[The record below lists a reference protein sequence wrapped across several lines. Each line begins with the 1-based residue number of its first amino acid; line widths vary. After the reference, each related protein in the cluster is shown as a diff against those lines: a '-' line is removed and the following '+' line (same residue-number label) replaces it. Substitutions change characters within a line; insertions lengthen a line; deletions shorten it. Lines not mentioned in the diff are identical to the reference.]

1 MNAQHRVSALLITAA
16 TGLFGS
22 VAVAAPPAY
31 ASCAHPARPS
41 EHAFVGQVIATELDD
56 RVATV
61 RTAGGDTVQ
70 VVGTPSP
77 EDNSLTS
84 VDRKYVA
91 GATYEFHPWN
101 DTDPYEDNVCSATE
115 RLRGDEVPAVLRHPV
130 MGEEAEA
137 PSASGDGIAAAG
149 LLGVAVLG
157 LSGAGLWW
165 RRCGATAGL

>member
-1 MNAQHRVSALLITAA
+1 MNTRRLSALLVTAG
-16 TGLFGS
+16 TGLLGA
-22 VAVAAPPAY
+22 VIVAAPPAY
-31 ASCAHPARPS
+31 ASCAHPPRLS

-77 EDNSLTS
+77 ADDSITS
-84 VDRKYVA
+84 VDRTYVV

-101 DTDPYEDNVCSATE
+101 NTDAYQDNLCSATE

-130 MGEEAEA
+130 MGGEAEA
-137 PSASGDGIAAAG
+137 QSASGDGIAAAG